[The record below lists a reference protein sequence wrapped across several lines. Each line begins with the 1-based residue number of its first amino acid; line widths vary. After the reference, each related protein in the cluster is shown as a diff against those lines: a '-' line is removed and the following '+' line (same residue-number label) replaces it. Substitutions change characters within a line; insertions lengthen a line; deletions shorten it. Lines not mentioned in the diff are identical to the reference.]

1 MDRRLMDYLS
11 DIMRDYEEMKQ
22 IMQTEQT
29 EVEALWNAC
38 DSLMKEAY
46 VQTETAAGAG
56 RWESILTIEPKD
68 TDTLEVRNFRI
79 KGRLVEDLP
88 YTDKIFDRQLAAL
101 CGKDGFTREITSD
114 NGITMIIR
122 VALHAKELKEEVVKL
137 AERIVPCNM
146 ILDIELKYNTH
157 AMLSDRT
164 HVQLASMTHAQLK
177 EAVFRENQIKR

>member
-1 MDRRLMDYLS
+1 MDRMLLDYLP
-11 DIMRDYEEMKQ
+11 DIMRGYEEMKQ
-22 IMQTEQT
+22 IMQTEQAEMET
-29 EVEALWNAC
+29 LWNAC

-46 VQTETAAGAG
+46 VQTQTSAGAG
-56 RWESILTIEPKD
+56 RWESILDIEPKD

-88 YTDKIFDRQLAAL
+88 YTDRIFDRQLAAL
-101 CGKDGFTREITSD
+101 CGKDGFTRDITSA

-157 AMLSDRT
+157 AMLSGRT
-164 HVQLASMTHAQLK
+164 HLQMAAVTHAQLR
-177 EAVFRENQIKR
+177 ETVFQEN